1 MSVGEMELLLQS
13 KQDNGG
19 NILPINYVSAEFS
32 VPGPTRATK
41 SASLQDFV
49 EMVAM
54 LVSKTMKKNNVV
66 FKPDEGARLIVDPS
80 KPIENPYIFFEVIE
94 RKPKNELKMREREE
108 IMEVGAD
115 KNSKRQGRIW
125 GQKFSA
131 IVQFNF
137 LACDYSTVNTVMND
151 FENLIFSYTP
161 YFKKNGVA
169 EILFKNHFTDKNLDL
184 FRQSLSVRSL
194 QYYLEIEKLIAV
206 FESEIEDITI
216 I

>member
-1 MSVGEMELLLQS
+1 VSKNDMERLLQS
-13 KQDNGG
+13 KMDNGN
-19 NILPINYVSAEFS
+19 NILPINYVSADSKAIE
-32 VPGPTRATK
+32 PTKSLK
-41 SASLQDFV
+41 SASLHDFV
-49 EMVAM
+49 EMVAKI
-54 LVSKTMKKNNVV
+54 VSKTMKKEKVI
-66 FKPDEGARLIVDPS
+66 FMPDEGTRLTVDPS

-94 RKPKNELKMREREE
+94 RKPKKELKPRERES
-108 IMEVGAD
+108 IMEVGDD
-115 KNSKRQGRIW
+115 KKSIRQGRIW
-125 GQKFSA
+125 GQKFTA

-151 FENLIFSYTP
+151 FEDLIFKYTP

-169 EILFKNHFTDKNLDL
+169 EILFEKHFTDKNLDM

>member
-1 MSVGEMELLLQS
+1 MNPKDMERLLQS
-13 KQDNGG
+13 RQDNGG
-19 NILPINYVSAEFS
+19 NILSANYVPSDTNQE
-32 VPGPTRATK
+32 PQKATK

-54 LVSKTMKKNNVV
+54 LVSKSMKKRNVV
-66 FKPDEGARLIVDPS
+66 FKPDEGARIAVDPS
-80 KPIENPYIFFEVIE
+80 KTLENPYIFFEVIE
-94 RKPKNELKMREREE
+94 RKPKLERKPREREAFSE
-108 IMEVGAD
+108 ISND
-115 KNSKRQGRIW
+115 KSNKRQGRIW

-137 LACDYSTVNTVMND
+137 LACDYSTVNAVMND
-151 FENLIFSYTP
+151 FENLIFNYTP

-169 EILFKNHFTDKNLDL
+169 EILFEKHFTDKNLDI
-184 FRQSLSVRSL
+184 FRQTLSARSL

-206 FESEIEDITI
+206 FESEIKDITI